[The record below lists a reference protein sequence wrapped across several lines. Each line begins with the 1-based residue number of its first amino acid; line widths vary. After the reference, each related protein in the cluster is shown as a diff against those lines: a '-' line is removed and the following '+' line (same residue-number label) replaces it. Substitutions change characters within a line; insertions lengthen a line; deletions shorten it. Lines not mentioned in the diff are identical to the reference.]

1 MPALI
6 RQRALGAKP
15 ETTEGT
21 FNTPGSANAGIHI
34 YNPKIDFKPDLFKR
48 NPARA
53 SLSPLAPITGILRGT
68 ISFRC
73 EIKGPDN
80 VSSNLG
86 IPEIDVLLRACG
98 YKRIDTGAAPVTAR
112 AYKPTSYMK
121 PHLTTTLTS
130 GATAGS
136 SVNLAVASSTGFAVG
151 DLLNIGT
158 ATTLVGEEGNVSV
171 SAVPDGTHITVTT
184 LVANKLNG
192 DTVERVSAAI
202 PLSLEIQDAEKS
214 YRMRGARGN
223 AKIMCKVGEP
233 AMIDFTFS
241 GGVETV
247 TDSFTAFAPT
257 FGSKTPPAFFSAGLN
272 LGGAY
277 SGATF
282 TSIEFDTANVLGP
295 RESGNSSTGILS
307 TLITN
312 REPKGKFDPESVTE
326 ATYAYWTKLLAS
338 TGASLSVAVG
348 STSKNRVTIT
358 SPAIVLDQ
366 IADEERTG
374 ISTYGVGFTCTT
386 TGTGE
391 DELVIT
397 YD

>member
-1 MPALI
+1 MTPLI

-34 YNPKIDFKPDLFKR
+34 YNPKIDFKPDLFRR

-121 PHLTTTLTS
+121 PHLTTTLS
-130 GATAGS
+130 AGATAGS
-136 SVNLAVASSTGFAVG
+136 SVSIQVTSSTGFAIG
-151 DLLNIGT
+151 DVVNIAGSSL
-158 ATTLVGEEGNVSV
+158 AREEGNMTIT
-171 SAVPDGTHITVTT
+171 AIADGTHITVDT
-184 LVANKLNG
+184 LTANKNNG

>member
-1 MPALI
+1 MTALI

-21 FNTPGSANAGIHI
+21 FNTPASANAGIHI

-80 VSSNLG
+80 VGGNLG

-121 PHLTTTLTS
+121 PHLTTTVAIDS
-130 GATAGS
+130 AAGGTTLN
-136 SVNLAVASSTGFAVG
+136 VTSSTGFAIG
-151 DLLNIGT
+151 DVVSIYGSSL
-158 ATTLVGEEGNVSV
+158 AREEQV
-171 SAVPDGTHITVTT
+171 TVTAIPDAVT
-184 LVANKLNG
+184 LTVSTLAGNHTAVQA

-202 PLSLEIQDAEKS
+202 PLSIEIQDAEKS

-241 GGVETV
+241 GGVQTV
-247 TDSFTAFAPT
+247 TDSFTAFSPT
-257 FGSKTPPAFFSAGLN
+257 FGSKTPPAFFSSGLN

-282 TSIEFDTANVLGP
+282 TSIEFDTANVLAP
-295 RESGNSSTGILS
+295 REDANSSTGILS
-307 TLITN
+307 TLITD

>member
-121 PHLTTTLTS
+121 PHLTTTLS
-130 GATAGS
+130 AGATAGS
-136 SVNLAVASSTGFAVG
+136 SVSIQVTSSTGFAIG
-151 DLLNIGT
+151 DVVNIAGSSL
-158 ATTLVGEEGNVSV
+158 AREEGNMTIT
-171 SAVPDGTHITVTT
+171 AIADGTHITVDT
-184 LVANKLNG
+184 LTANKNNG

>member
-1 MPALI
+1 MTALI

-21 FNTPGSANAGIHI
+21 FNTPASANAGIHI

-80 VSSNLG
+80 VGGNLG

-121 PHLTTTLTS
+121 PHLTTTVAIDS
-130 GATAGS
+130 AAGGTTLN
-136 SVNLAVASSTGFAVG
+136 VTSSTGFAIG
-151 DLLNIGT
+151 DVVSIYGSSL
-158 ATTLVGEEGNVSV
+158 AREEQV
-171 SAVPDGTHITVTT
+171 TVTAIPDAVT
-184 LVANKLNG
+184 LTVSTLAGNHTAVQA

-202 PLSLEIQDAEKS
+202 PLSIEIQDAEKS

>member
-21 FNTPGSANAGIHI
+21 FNTPASANAGIHI

-121 PHLTTTLTS
+121 PHLTTTLS
-130 GATAGS
+130 AGATAGS
-136 SVNLAVASSTGFAVG
+136 SVSIQVTSSTGFAIG
-151 DLLNIGT
+151 DVVNIAGSSL
-158 ATTLVGEEGNVSV
+158 AREEGNMTIT
-171 SAVPDGTHITVTT
+171 AIADGTHITVDT
-184 LVANKLNG
+184 LTANKNNG